1 MKERDGGYIIGARER
16 EDAVR
21 VHSSYIEEDEEE
33 EEEEVRERSIVQ
45 KKRENEQ

>member
-21 VHSSYIEEDEEE
+21 VHSSYIEEEQE
-33 EEEEVRERSIVQ
+33 EEEEVSERSIVQ
-45 KKRENEQ
+45 KKTRK